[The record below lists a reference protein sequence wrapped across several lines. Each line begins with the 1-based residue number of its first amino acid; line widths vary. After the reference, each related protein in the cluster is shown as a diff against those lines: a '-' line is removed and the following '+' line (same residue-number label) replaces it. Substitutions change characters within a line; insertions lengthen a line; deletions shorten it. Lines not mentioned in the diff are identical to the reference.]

1 MVISVGCAQLG
12 IDWQRAGQ
20 FFARR
25 FVDYDTLGHFT
36 HRYMPELTH
45 VPNAFV
51 QEP

>member
-1 MVISVGCAQLG
+1 MALIGNAQGSFSPVALS
-12 IDWQRAGQ
+12 IMIRL
-20 FFARR
+20 
-25 FVDYDTLGHFT
+25 YDTLGHFT